1 MTGAGIFFGD
11 FTVVDRGRAFDGN
24 IVLALHSREMLSCK
38 RWRRVAAGGKSG
50 FSLYSDCRRTSL
62 GGVGRHHAQHPHAVT
77 VAGSIAF
84 VGSNNCERVFQ
95 PELRAS
101 RSSCCRAVTRH
112 ALPIAVASP

>member
-1 MTGAGIFFGD
+1 MLRIDPSNGLMSRTGRISRCIHGK
-11 FTVVDRGRAFDGN
+11 RHRAKDGAVWLQAEN
-24 IVLALHSREMLSCK
+24 QA
-38 RWRRVAAGGKSG
+38 
-50 FSLYSDCRRTSL
+50 FPDPDCRRTSL
-62 GGVGRHHAQHPHAVT
+62 GGVGHHHAQHPHAVT

-84 VGSNNCERVFQ
+84 VDSNNCERVFQ